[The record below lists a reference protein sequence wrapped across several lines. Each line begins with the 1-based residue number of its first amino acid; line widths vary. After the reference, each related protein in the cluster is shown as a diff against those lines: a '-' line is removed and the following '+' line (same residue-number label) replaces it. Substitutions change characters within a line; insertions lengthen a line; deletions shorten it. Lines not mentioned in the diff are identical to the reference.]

1 MSRGGADEPTRSRA
15 RTSRRKEVRKLER
28 SLSSTAAITK
38 MRIPCPTLGRGL
50 GMISPGRI
58 AHNQSELFHRS
69 RDLTVSCDRF
79 VIEQVHLNNSHL
91 KSLYLLNI
99 F

>member
-38 MRIPCPTLGRGL
+38 MRIPCPPLGSGL
-50 GMISPGRI
+50 GIISPGRI
-58 AHNQSELFHRS
+58 AQNQSELFRRS

-79 VIEQVHLNNSHL
+79 VIEQLHFNSHDI
-91 KSLYLLNI
+91 SLYILLI